1 LNLKK
6 GTGDPAAV
14 RIFDAGRSA
23 NLIGKTL
30 MDMVHPDFRSMA
42 NERGDKTRD
51 TGQVDVRELEMMTLD
66 GESFPCEVAAVV
78 IPREE
83 SEASFVM
90 VRDIT
95 DRQEVDKLKTKF
107 VSLVSHELRTLLTSI
122 VVSIGL
128 MKGGALGEL
137 PKPAFDILSLAKSN
151 AERLTNFV
159 NDIIDFE
166 KLQSGGM
173 EFSFTMS
180 ISST

>member
-1 LNLKK
+1 
-6 GTGDPAAV
+6 V
-14 RIFDAGRSA
+14 RIFDTGRSA

-122 VVSIGL
+122 VVSIG
-128 MKGGALGEL
+128 
-137 PKPAFDILSLAKSN
+137 
-151 AERLTNFV
+151 
-159 NDIIDFE
+159 
-166 KLQSGGM
+166 
-173 EFSFTMS
+173 FTMS